1 MSLSADFITY
11 LKDTY
16 NAPKLRFDYNGV
28 DKTAYLQS
36 VGEIKRD
43 INLMPGYVQVTVDNT
58 DGSWDTFLT
67 DDDALTK
74 KGVLTLTLANLTAT
88 TIAFHENTPSA
99 DTITDSKSRFIQT
112 GFKAGMII
120 NIDNSN
126 GNDKDVT
133 IATVTPGTITLI
145 IGDDLDNEG
154 VGANVTLK
162 LKEELPLFS
171 GYAIEASYNYDEK
184 SVNINFRDRI
194 SLALERR
201 LEYVDGGVVYP
212 LWVNFYNIHGVKQ
225 GAYTVS
231 EIVWIILTHL
241 PVSPYTAFC
250 GLDDTTSPGNVDID
264 YASFTEWVADV
275 DAVYDIGV
283 IAEGQTCGDI
293 LMKIAQMT
301 ESVFWVGGEGKVK
314 FMTGRTAGTWP
325 LYKEELLTFP
335 EMRVAMEDRINSIT
349 CKWQY
354 IPDNDI
360 WLSDTSGTSTIS
372 SAVGPTN
379 APYTYTSDIID
390 DRTVFHNTKASAD
403 AYMTARLIRTAAP
416 PRYFNITTQLLGF
429 SEDVRSDI
437 ALQDLYVGT
446 YDNIPIQINEITYIP
461 ESWEVRMV
469 GQCIWEFEE

>member
-1 MSLSADFITY
+1 MALSADFITY
-11 LKDTY
+11 LRDTF
-16 NAPKLRFDYNGV
+16 NAPKLRFDYDGD

-36 VGEIKRD
+36 VGEIRRD
-43 INLMPGYVQVTVDNT
+43 INLMPGYVQVVVDNT

-74 KGVLTLTLANLTAT
+74 KGVLTLTLANLTDT

-99 DTITDSKSRFIQT
+99 DTITDSKNRFILT

-120 NIDNSN
+120 TIDNSSD
-126 GNDKDVT
+126 NDKDVT
-133 IATVTPGTITLI
+133 IDTVTPSTITLVG
-145 IGDDLDNEG
+145 GDDLANEG

-201 LEYVDGGVVYP
+201 MEHVSGGVVYP
-212 LWVNFYNIHGVKQ
+212 IWTNYYTIL
-225 GAYTVS
+225 GAKVDPHTVS
-231 EIVWIILTHL
+231 EIVWIILTDANYCDL
-241 PVSPYTAFC
+241 DNTAS
-250 GLDDTTSPGNVDID
+250 TANVDID
-264 YASFTEWVADV
+264 YTSFLAWVADV

-283 IAEGQTCGDI
+283 VAEGQTCSDI
-293 LMKIAQMT
+293 WMKIAQMT

-314 FMTGRTAGTWP
+314 FMTGRTAGTYP
-325 LYKEELLTFP
+325 LYTNEMLTFP
-335 EMRVAMEDRINSIT
+335 EMRVAMEDRVNSIT
-349 CKWQY
+349 CKWRY
-354 IPDNDI
+354 TPDTDT
-360 WLSDTSGTSTIS
+360 WLSDTSGVAVAS
-372 SAVGPTN
+372 SYVGPTN
-379 APYTYTSDIID
+379 VPYTYTSEIID
-390 DRTVFHNTKASAD
+390 DRTVFHNSVASAT
-403 AYMTARLIRTAAP
+403 AYTTARLIRTAAP
-416 PRYFNITTQLLGF
+416 PREFTITTQLLGF

-461 ESWEVRMV
+461 ESWEVRIV
-469 GQCIWEFEE
+469 GQYIWEFVA

>member
-1 MSLSADFITY
+1 MALSADFITY
-11 LKDTY
+11 LRSEF
-16 NAPKLRFDYNGV
+16 NAPKLRFDYDSV

-36 VGEIKRD
+36 VGEIRRD
-43 INLMPGYVQVTVDNT
+43 INLMPGYVQVAVDNT

-74 KGVLTLTLANLTAT
+74 KGVLTMTLANLTDT
-88 TIAFHENTPSA
+88 TIAFFENTPLA

-120 NIDNSN
+120 TIDNSN
-126 GNDKDVT
+126 GNDGDYT
-133 IATVTPGTITLI
+133 IATVTPGVITLVG
-145 IGDDLDNEG
+145 GDDLANEG

-171 GYAIEASYNYDEK
+171 GYAIEASYSYDDK

-194 SLALERR
+194 SLALERK
-201 LEYVDGGVVYP
+201 LEFVNGGAVAAVWMNYYDS
-212 LWVNFYNIHGVKQ
+212 LGVIHE
-225 GAYTVS
+225 AHTVS
-231 EIVWIILTHL
+231 EMVWIILTNAHYCDL
-241 PVSPYTAFC
+241 SDVTNN
-250 GLDDTTSPGNVDID
+250 TNVDID
-264 YASFTEWVADV
+264 YTSFLAWAADV

-283 IAEGQTCGDI
+283 VAEGQQCSDI

-314 FMTGRTAGTWP
+314 FMTGRTAGMWP
-325 LYKEELLTFP
+325 LYTNEMLTFP

-354 IPDNDI
+354 HPDTDT
-360 WLSDTSGTSTIS
+360 WLSDTSGVWVAS
-372 SAVGPTN
+372 SAVGPLTV
-379 APYTYTSDIID
+379 PYTYTSDIID
-390 DRTVFHNTKASAD
+390 DRTVFHNSVASAT
-403 AYMTARLIRTAAP
+403 AYTTARLIRTAAP
-416 PRYFNITTQLLGF
+416 PRYFTITTQLLGF

-437 ALQDLYVGT
+437 ALQDLYVGL

-461 ESWEVRMV
+461 ETWEARMV
-469 GQCIWEFEE
+469 GQYIWEF

>member
-1 MSLSADFITY
+1 MALSADFITY
-11 LKDTY
+11 LRSEF
-16 NAPKLRFDYNGV
+16 NAPKLRFDYDGD

-36 VGEIKRD
+36 VGEIRRD

-58 DGSWDTFLT
+58 DGSWDVFLT

-74 KGVLTLTLANLTAT
+74 KGVLTLTLANLTDT

-99 DTITDSKSRFIQT
+99 DTITDSKNRFIMT

-120 NIDNSN
+120 TIDNSN
-126 GNDKDVT
+126 GNDGDYT
-133 IATVTPGTITLI
+133 IDTVTPGTITLVG
-145 IGDDLDNEG
+145 GDDLANEG

-194 SLALERR
+194 SLALERKM
-201 LEYVDGGVVYP
+201 EHVSGGVVYP
-212 LWVNFYNIHGVKQ
+212 IWTNYYTIL
-225 GAYTVS
+225 GAKVDAHTVS
-231 EIVWIILTHL
+231 EIVWIILTDAN
-241 PVSPYTAFC
+241 YC
-250 GLDDTTSPGNVDID
+250 DLDDTETTANVDID
-264 YASFTEWVADV
+264 YTSFLAWVADV

-283 IAEGQTCGDI
+283 VAEGQTCSDI
-293 LMKIAQMT
+293 LMKIAQLT
-301 ESVFWVGGEGKVK
+301 ESVFWVGGEGKIK
-314 FMTGRTAGTWP
+314 FMTGRTAGAYP
-325 LYKEELLTFP
+325 LYTNEMLTFP

-360 WLSDTSGTSTIS
+360 WLSDTSGVWVAS
-372 SAVGPTN
+372 SNVGPTDV
-379 APYTYTSDIID
+379 PYTYTSDIID
-390 DRTVFHNTKASAD
+390 DRTVFHNSVASAT
-403 AYMTARLIRTAAP
+403 AYTTARLIRTAAP
-416 PRYFNITTQLLGF
+416 PREFTITTQLLGF

-437 ALQDLYVGT
+437 ALQDLYVGL

-469 GQCIWEFEE
+469 GQYIWEFEE